1 MLDKPMKSLAFVAI
15 ALVASSVCCYGFVPS
30 SPAIAGARTI
40 AISASSS
47 RSQTALCAAQAP
59 TPTVATATNGRRRL
73 LRCTLAT
80 ATSSLLLALA
90 GAAPALAASSTD
102 APSYASSVEGSAN
115 ALSQSLG
122 HALSVV
128 DALNAQA
135 GRLSSFPSSP
145 AHPVAVLDGMTVQAR
160 RLTRDLDRCVAV
172 LNGIKDE
179 ANDVTSGYVSGDDGL
194 RIAAK
199 SISRASCVLDGL
211 VAQGRRLEGAVASAD
226 AAAVAGGRAVD
237 DKIVYMLSVLD
248 GLNAQVNRL
257 DVGETFGVLD
267 EINARAARSL
277 LRG

>member
-15 ALVASSVCCYGFVPS
+15 ALVASSVCCSGFVPS

-59 TPTVATATNGRRRL
+59 TPTVATTTNGRRRL
-73 LRCTLAT
+73 LRGTLAT

-102 APSYASSVEGSAN
+102 APSYASSIEGSTS

-135 GRLSSFPSSP
+135 GRLSSSPSP

-194 RIAAK
+194 RIAAT